1 MIVCVCRRV
10 SDRDIL
16 REVRAGLGFDDIQFA
31 LGVATQCGRCEGC
44 ARDLVTQ
51 GSVSHPMAAL
61 RHEGVDTARPTAHT
75 VVGDRRLHESRAWA

>member
-44 ARDLVTQ
+44 ARDLVAQ
-51 GSVSHPMAAL
+51 GSVSHPIAAL
-61 RHEGVDTARPTAHT
+61 RHEGVDPAHP
-75 VVGDRRLHESRAWA
+75 VVLDRRLRDSAAWA